1 MTRKVRDMD
10 ATWGRWG
17 TPYLDEPNASE
28 APAVVSSPT
37 DLKPLSPE
45 AIRRAIHAEE
55 QRQVFA
61 LLGRLRRSR
70 LG

>member
-1 MTRKVRDMD
+1 MHT
-10 ATWGRWG
+10 TWNRWG
-17 TPYLDEPNASE
+17 TPYLDARQDET
-28 APAVVSSPT
+28 APAVVSGSA
-37 DLKPLSPE
+37 DLRPLSPE

>member
-1 MTRKVRDMD
+1 MD

-17 TPYLDEPNASE
+17 TPYLEEQKDTPV
-28 APAVVSSPT
+28 PAVVSSPT
-37 DLKPLSPE
+37 DLRPLSPE

>member
-1 MTRKVRDMD
+1 MET
-10 ATWGRWG
+10 TWNRWG
-17 TPYLDEPNASE
+17 TPFLDGRADGD
-28 APAVVSSPT
+28 APAVVSSAA
-37 DLKPLSPE
+37 DLRPLSPE

>member
-17 TPYLDEPNASE
+17 TPYLEEQKDTPV
-28 APAVVSSPT
+28 PAVVSSPT
-37 DLKPLSPE
+37 DLRPLSPE
-45 AIRRAIHAEE
+45 VIRRAIHAEE

>member
-1 MTRKVRDMD
+1 MD

-17 TPYLDEPNASE
+17 TPYLEARQESA
-28 APAVVSSPT
+28 APAVVSDASE
-37 DLKPLSPE
+37 LRPLSPE